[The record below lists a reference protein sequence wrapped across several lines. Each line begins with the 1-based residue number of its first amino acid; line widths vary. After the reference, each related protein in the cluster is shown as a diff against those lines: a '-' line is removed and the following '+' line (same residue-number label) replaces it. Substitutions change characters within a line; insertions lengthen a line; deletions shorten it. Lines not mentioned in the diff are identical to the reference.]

1 MAAKSA
7 ATRKAE
13 QRERD
18 KLAEEERLARLLAR
32 TIKIDLYHFTDG
44 KLREIMTALDIDEP
58 QDMVTRLI
66 HCAHMMDRETLAR
79 LTGLK

>member
-1 MAAKSA
+1 MAMSAKE
-7 ATRKAE
+7 RKAA

-18 KLAEEERLARLLAR
+18 AMAEEDRLARLLAR
-32 TIKIDLYHFTDG
+32 TIRIDLYHFTDS
-44 KLREIMTALDIDEP
+44 KLREIMAALDIDEP

-66 HCAHMMDRETLAR
+66 HCAHMLDRETLSR

>member
-7 ATRKAE
+7 AVRKAE

-18 KLAEEERLARLLAR
+18 ALVEEERLARLLAR
-32 TIKIDLYHFTDG
+32 TIKLDLFHFTDG
-44 KLREIMTALDIDEP
+44 KLREIMAALDIDEP

-66 HCAHMMDRETLAR
+66 HCAHMMDRETLSR
-79 LTGLK
+79 LTDLK

>member
-1 MAAKSA
+1 MAKTAKE
-7 ATRKAE
+7 RKEE
-13 QRERD
+13 QRARD

-32 TIKIDLYHFTDG
+32 SIKIDLFHFTDA
-44 KLREIMTALDIDEP
+44 KLREIMAALEIDEP

-79 LTGLK
+79 LTDLK

>member
-1 MAAKSA
+1 MAKTAKE
-7 ATRKAE
+7 RKEE
-13 QRERD
+13 QRARD
-18 KLAEEERLARLLAR
+18 KLAEEDRLARLLAR
-32 TIKIDLYHFTDG
+32 SIKIDLFHFTDA

-66 HCAHMMDRETLAR
+66 HCARMMDRETLVR

>member
-1 MAAKSA
+1 MAKTAKE
-7 ATRKAE
+7 RKEE
-13 QRERD
+13 QRARD

-32 TIKIDLYHFTDG
+32 SIKIDLFHFTDA
-44 KLREIMTALDIDEP
+44 KLREIMAALDIDEP

-79 LTGLK
+79 LTDLK

>member
-1 MAAKSA
+1 MAKTPAQ
-7 ATRKAE
+7 RKAE

-18 KLAEEERLARLLAR
+18 RMVEEDRLARLLAR
-32 TIKIDLYHFTDG
+32 TISIDLFHFTDG
-44 KLREIMTALDIDEP
+44 KLREIMAALDIDEP

-66 HCAHMMDRETLAR
+66 HCAHMMDRETLAS

>member
-7 ATRKAE
+7 KERKAA

-18 KLAEEERLARLLAR
+18 ALAEEERLARLLAR
-32 TIKIDLYHFTDG
+32 TIRIDLYHFTDG
-44 KLREIMTALDIDEP
+44 KLREIMAALDIDEP

-66 HCAHMMDRETLAR
+66 HCAHMMDRETLSR
-79 LTGLK
+79 LTDLK

>member
-1 MAAKSA
+1 MAAKSS
-7 ATRKAE
+7 TQRKQE

-32 TIKIDLYHFTDG
+32 TIKIDLYHFTDS
-44 KLREIMTALDIDEP
+44 KLREIMAALDIDEP

-66 HCAHMMDRETLAR
+66 HCAHMLDRDELAR
-79 LTGLK
+79 LTDLK

>member
-7 ATRKAE
+7 KERKAE

-18 KLAEEERLARLLAR
+18 KLAEDERLARLLAR
-32 TIKIDLYHFTDG
+32 TIKLDLYHYTDG
-44 KLREIMTALDIDEP
+44 KLREIMEALDIDEP

-66 HCAHMMDRETLAR
+66 HCAHMLDRETLSR

>member
-1 MAAKSA
+1 MAKTAKE
-7 ATRKAE
+7 RKEE
-13 QRERD
+13 QRARD
-18 KLAEEERLARLLAR
+18 KLAEEDRLARLLAR
-32 TIKIDLYHFTDG
+32 SIKIDLFHFTDA

>member
-1 MAAKSA
+1 MTAKSA
-7 ATRKAE
+7 KERKAE

-18 KLAEEERLARLLAR
+18 KLAEDERLARLLAR
-32 TIKIDLYHFTDG
+32 TIKLDLYHYTDS
-44 KLREIMTALDIDEP
+44 KLREIMAALDIDEP

-66 HCAHMMDRETLAR
+66 HCAHMLDRETLSR